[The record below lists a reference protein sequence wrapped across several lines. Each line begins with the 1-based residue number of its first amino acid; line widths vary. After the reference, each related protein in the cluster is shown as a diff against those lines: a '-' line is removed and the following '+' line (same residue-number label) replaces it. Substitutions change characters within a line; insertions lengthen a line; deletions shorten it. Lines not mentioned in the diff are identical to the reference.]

1 MPSHRGTQCS
11 GRKIASR
18 NQFQQRLNVVG
29 GPRAQDD
36 SILGALSERQSQL
49 ASPHDNA
56 PMLSPLRRRRST
68 FWSIVCAL
76 VLVMKA
82 GVPVLA
88 ATAAFMQGKP
98 VAEICAIYGVRTSIQ
113 VDSAVARGALHAAA
127 AQAQLAHAGH
137 VALAGHE
144 ANAGHL
150 ALAGHDAHAGH
161 DLHAGHVAL
170 AGHDAHAA
178 HDAHARHDA
187 VAEHD
192 AHARTAHDTQIAAAA
207 NAPEPTSPHDAAQGR
222 EHCALTGLAA
232 CAAPAL
238 ARLEA
243 AAWLTSLRNSEPT
256 AAPPLPVRDASA
268 RWLSE
273 RIHAPPFAA

>member
-1 MPSHRGTQCS
+1 MDLELRMIRS
-11 GRKIASR
+11 
-18 NQFQQRLNVVG
+18 V
-29 GPRAQDD
+29 
-36 SILGALSERQSQL
+36 GALSERQSQL

-98 VAEICAIYGVRTSIQ
+98 VAEICAIYGVRTSVQ
-113 VDSAVARGALHAAA
+113 VDSAVARSALHAAA

-137 VALAGHE
+137 VALAG
-144 ANAGHL
+144 
-150 ALAGHDAHAGH
+150 AHAGH
-161 DLHAGHVAL
+161 VGL
-170 AGHDAHAA
+170 AGHQAHAA
-178 HDAHARHDA
+178 QNAHARHDA
-187 VAEHD
+187 VARHNAVARHDAIAEHD

-243 AAWLTSLRNSEPT
+243 AAWLTSLRISEPT